1 MHDRGMRG
9 RSQVEV
15 GAADAPKEISVE
27 KEKNDLKKF
36 LEQERKLTN
45 LVSDI
50 FSDQL
55 MDEIYRELDD
65 FEQMVI
71 WCTYPELTL
80 EEIEIIGEMMV
91 EGYSAEEILEYMELE
106 DRSNIMEWVIR
117 TLCQIDRGKWKEF
130 LTERMIEKSDQ
141 QGYAKYNALKNE
153 VMLVQ
158 SGRGVLTSKRLQE
171 GKTKTWKIFENMPS
185 ADW

>member
-1 MHDRGMRG
+1 
-9 RSQVEV
+9 
-15 GAADAPKEISVE
+15 
-27 KEKNDLKKF
+27 
-36 LEQERKLTN
+36 
-45 LVSDI
+45 
-50 FSDQL
+50 

-106 DRSNIMEWVIR
+106 DRSNTMEWVIR

-153 VMLVQ
+153 AMLVQ
-158 SGRGVLTSKRLQE
+158 SGNGVLISKRLQE
-171 GKTKTWKIFENMPS
+171 GKTKTWKIFEDMPS